1 MDSQPKMKPNAREIA
16 AKLRDE
22 IAAGTFGPGDR
33 LPGGRAYAKK
43 LGVSLM
49 TVQNAYAQLQTEG
62 LVKGVTGSGTYVRD
76 AAPGEEAPRDSAKR
90 VTDLQAEVA
99 RVSTE
104 LADLAERVKQLES
117 AVGSPGGKPGS

>member
-1 MDSQPKMKPNAREIA
+1 MNSQPKRKPNAREIA
-16 AKLRDE
+16 ARLRDE

-49 TVQNAYAQLQTEG
+49 TVQNAYAQLQEDG
-62 LVKGVTGSGTYVRD
+62 LVEGVSGSGTYVRD
-76 AAPGEEAPRDSAKR
+76 PAAGEPRPRDSAR
-90 VTDLQAEVA
+90 RLNELQAEVE

-104 LADLAERVKQLES
+104 LAGLVERVQQLER
-117 AVGSPGGKPGS
+117 AVGPSA